1 MSDAHIGKSES
12 WKIMLLF
19 LLSVLFT
26 TVRVSWI
33 TLMRKVSSMT
43 VMTTV
48 RQDLKLLNTFLNMI
62 LKPNSGLLFW

>member
-1 MSDAHIGKSES
+1 MSDAHIGICES

-33 TLMRKVSSMT
+33 TLMRTVSSVT

-48 RQDLKLLNTFLNMI
+48 RQDLKLLNTF
-62 LKPNSGLLFW
+62 